1 MMQNALLHPLERHRF
16 IGMGQY
22 YVIIGIDA
30 IVITRSI
37 YSSCNN
43 DLV

>member
-30 IVITRSI
+30 IVTTI